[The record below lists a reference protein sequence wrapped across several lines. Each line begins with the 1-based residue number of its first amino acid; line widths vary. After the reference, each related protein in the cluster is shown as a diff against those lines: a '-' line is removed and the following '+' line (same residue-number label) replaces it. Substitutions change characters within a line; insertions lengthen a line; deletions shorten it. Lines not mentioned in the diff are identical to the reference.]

1 MDLKALS
8 VIILVLCVSTAHAT
22 NRKTNNDLQHI
33 DLPSGATTS
42 WVATDMNHNGHGMA
56 IKTLS
61 TNQAVDAVMSF
72 YRTAWEAQGGS
83 LSDTPS
89 FVENEVGD
97 WQVIS
102 RISESHNLVVQVK
115 AGHDGFAEGFIS
127 SMALQTKPQRNVGSI
142 PMPPNT
148 SQVSHTQ
155 TGDKGK
161 TAYTTI
167 LVTPT
172 GVGAAVGYY
181 KDHLERDGWALVS
194 DGFVE
199 GSHVLKFNKRVSAFE
214 IVVSAAQ
221 DGTTVILLNRTNS
234 NG

>member
-1 MDLKALS
+1 MYLKGLS
-8 VIILVLCVSTAHAT
+8 VIILALCVSTAHAV
-22 NRKTNNDLQHI
+22 NNDLQNV
-33 DLPSGATTS
+33 DLPSGSTTS

-61 TNQAVDAVMSF
+61 TNQAVEEVMNF
-72 YRTAWEAQGGS
+72 YRTAWDTQSDS

-115 AGHDGFAEGFIS
+115 AGRDGAAEGFIS
-127 SMALQTKPQRNVGSI
+127 SMALLTKPQRNSGSI
-142 PMPPNT
+142 PIPPNT

-161 TAYTTI
+161 TGYTTI

-181 KDHLERDGWALVS
+181 KDHL
-194 DGFVE
+194 
-199 GSHVLKFNKRVSAFE
+199 
-214 IVVSAAQ
+214 
-221 DGTTVILLNRTNS
+221 
-234 NG
+234 